1 MLDSFTEEEM
11 IAKVLYNLEMI
22 YRYTRENEPD
32 EQDRFLYQLMGEYLE
47 MKKAKVKYNE
57 EH

>member
-11 IAKVLYNLEMI
+11 IEKVFCHLEMI

-32 EQDRFLYQLMGEYLE
+32 ENDRFLYQLMGEYLE
-47 MKKAKVKYNE
+47 MKKAKVNNNE